1 MLMLELT
8 DLEDIEHLNIDL
20 HMHSTYSDGVKT
32 PAELIRMRSREGCV
46 LAAVTDHDG
55 VDGVPEALEAGK
67 QYGVQVLSGIE
78 LGTLLD
84 HRYELHI
91 LGYRFDIH
99 DPVLCSEIEKIRAY
113 RDGRNSRLLKVFQE
127 KGIQITKDDLRQHSN
142 QEYIGKPNF
151 AMALEKK
158 GYVKTVQEA
167 FDSPEFLSSPE
178 SLALKKMA
186 VDPLDAVSWLR
197 GAGGEAVWAHPM
209 ETKAALDKKSPEY
222 HALIESIARKLKQHG
237 LTGIECWHPSADHED
252 SLWLESLADSLGLFK
267 TKGSDYHGLR

>member
-1 MLMLELT
+1 MLDLT
-8 DLEDIEHLNIDL
+8 NLEDIENLNIDL

-32 PAELIRMRSREGCV
+32 PAELIRMRKQEGCV

-55 VDGVPEALEAGK
+55 ADGVPEALEAGHE
-67 QYGVQVLSGIE
+67 YGIQVLSGIE

-84 HRYELHI
+84 HKYELHI
-91 LGYRFDIH
+91 LGYCFDIR
-99 DPVLCSEIEKIRAY
+99 DSRLCGEIEKIRAY
-113 RDGRNSRLLKVFQE
+113 RDGRNRKLLKVFQD
-127 KGIQITKDDLRQHSN
+127 KGIQITQTDLMQHPN

-158 GYVKTVQEA
+158 GYVRSVQEA
-167 FDSPEFLSSPE
+167 FDSPEFLASPE

-186 VDPLDAVSWLR
+186 VNSLDAVSWLR

-209 ETKAALDKKSPEY
+209 ETKASLDKKSPEY

-252 SLWLESLADSLGLFK
+252 SLWLEDLADRLGLFR